1 MASTITPYGLGK
13 IAAAAQSNT
22 QLGVTSIAIGDGA
35 ATTTGIGGTNVYNIT
50 SGITTSVDNTDP
62 AHPMIK
68 VQGTIP
74 STEDGGFTI
83 ASIALMDGANVIAV
97 ADGSGDTMHGSESP
111 TPQAYSVT
119 FLLPLS
125 NAANFSVIQSVGG
138 NYLPLAGG
146 TMDENAEVILPA
158 SATGPENA
166 NAATAIT
173 GEKVSITKG
182 TGVHTKLTE
191 IKGGLVRVQDA
202 NQNFAGL
209 EDCCLVVSKFYNDR
223 HIQLRLAPEVIPL
236 DDNDIKISLV
246 LEYRVVGQDNDAWL
260 GVGVLGASVSTGLY

>member
-13 IAAAAQSNT
+13 IAAAAQNGT
-22 QLGVTSIAIGDGA
+22 ALNVTSIAIGDGT

-74 STEDGGFTI
+74 SSIPGEFTI
-83 ASIALMDGANVIAV
+83 GSIALMDDANVIAV
-97 ADGSGDTMHGSESP
+97 ADGSFDTMHGSESP

-138 NYLPLAGG
+138 DYLPLAGG
-146 TMDENAEVILPA
+146 TMDEGAEIELVNRDGYTSLIDRSVNISADGVSVTAPAFVSGSGGMFGGGVEVDTTGITFRTFGQNPTTYVEGEVRLSMRVEHPGGGSNADVNLRVPRFYA
-158 SATGPENA
+158 SRRERTR
-166 NAATAIT
+166 ATAS
-173 GEKVSITKG
+173 GSVWSDWSDW
-182 TGVHTKLTE
+182 VDVLLT
-191 IKGGLVRVQDA
+191 
-202 NQNFAGL
+202 
-209 EDCCLVVSKFYNDR
+209 
-223 HIQLRLAPEVIPL
+223 
-236 DDNDIKISLV
+236 
-246 LEYRVVGQDNDAWL
+246 
-260 GVGVLGASVSTGLY
+260 